1 MKLRSKQF
9 AEFWGCRILVKV
21 KRGKDNYIGQLTRED
36 EYFIFLTNVEATVT
50 KEKIP
55 RLAISKRA
63 IMELRDVGDA

>member
-1 MKLRSKQF
+1 MKYRQF
-9 AEFWGCRILVKV
+9 SEFLGHRILIKL

-36 EYFIFLTNVEATVT
+36 KYFIFLTNVEVTAT

-63 IMELRDVGDA
+63 IMELREVGDA